1 MKEWKEYV
9 VNYDAQPDKKSTFY
23 KTHKSE
29 ILVIL
34 LTIGCNTAIE
44 NWSRFLKSICTPLT
58 SNLSDISKDTSHLVD
73 LIDDI
78 SKSSLP
84 DNLILLSLDIVNMFA
99 NIDSER
105 EMEAVR
111 SLLDSILDGRTGNLT
126 HILLTYIYI
135 NKWYCNWSTIFLPI

>member
-1 MKEWKEYV
+1 MKEWKGYV

-34 LTIGCNTAIE
+34 LAIGCNTAIE

-99 NIDSER
+99 R
-105 EMEAVR
+105 
-111 SLLDSILDGRTGNLT
+111 
-126 HILLTYIYI
+126 
-135 NKWYCNWSTIFLPI
+135 